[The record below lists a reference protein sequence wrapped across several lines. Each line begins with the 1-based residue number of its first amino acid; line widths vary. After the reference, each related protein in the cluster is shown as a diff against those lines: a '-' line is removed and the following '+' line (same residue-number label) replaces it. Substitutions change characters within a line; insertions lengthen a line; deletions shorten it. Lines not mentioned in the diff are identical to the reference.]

1 MIMVLTCIFAIS
13 IEYVYWFY
21 IPHALLLQLLAWT
34 KPGTMV
40 YTNDRI
46 YMLGPWHSS
55 GPSFPAEEGRTL
67 NISLGVKILYLCIIC
82 HKQFLRPKSQ
92 LWVYNVCKR
101 LLLGL
106 FGALTFI
113 FQKKSDFVI
122 QSETYIIG
130 WLNEPVCETITW
142 KYYIISDTYWSTFR
156 G

>member
-21 IPHALLLQLLAWT
+21 IPHTLLLQLLVWT
-34 KPGTMV
+34 EPVSMV

-113 FQKKSDFVI
+113 F
-122 QSETYIIG
+122 
-130 WLNEPVCETITW
+130 
-142 KYYIISDTYWSTFR
+142 
-156 G
+156 